1 MLLFIN
7 EFLRVN
13 KQGDWRF
20 NVVRSSY
27 KINILLVSNNIL
39 LQFFSQPGKLLY
51 YANYLQTAKM
61 FIKLTLICLA
71 FVPLIIGKASEN
83 PSESETRAG
92 KSFGWL
98 SGKKWHLW
106 ERIRSEIPNCW
117 LNFYWAMCV
126 FCYLRG
132 GKFRFGV
139 SFTSYK
145 TERSRNRRFFRSGR
159 IYWTISW
166 A

>member
-13 KQGDWRF
+13 KQGGWRF

-51 YANYLQTAKM
+51 CANYLQTAKM

-71 FVPLIIGKASEN
+71 FVPLIIGKVSEN
-83 PSESETRAG
+83 PSASGTRAG

-98 SGKKWHLW
+98 SGKKWHRW
-106 ERIRSEIPNCW
+106 ERIRTEIPIVDSTFIGPCACFATYEAGNSASGFH
-117 LNFYWAMCV
+117 LQATE
-126 FCYLRG
+126 L
-132 GKFRFGV
+132 KGV
-139 SFTSYK
+139 ATEGFSVLAEFT
-145 TERSRNRRFFRSGR
+145 E
-159 IYWTISW
+159 
-166 A
+166 